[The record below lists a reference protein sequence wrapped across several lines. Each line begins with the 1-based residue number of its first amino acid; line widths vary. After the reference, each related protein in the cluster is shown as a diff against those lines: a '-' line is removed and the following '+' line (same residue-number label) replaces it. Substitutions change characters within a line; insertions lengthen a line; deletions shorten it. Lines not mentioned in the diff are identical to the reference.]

1 MGRSDRPPS
10 RSIRHGIEAI
20 DPGPGL
26 PRHQHLQAYATL
38 VLDGAY
44 EQTAYAG
51 RLIAEPGAVLVQ
63 PTLDCH
69 ANRMLGPGA
78 KIVRLPWRREAG
90 VGGVFRIRAFDEV
103 RRVAERDPLEAGE
116 ALAEALGELGPPGGE
131 LGDWPDLLAGDLN
144 ADPDL
149 RLGAWAERMGVARE
163 TVSRGFA
170 RVYGVG
176 PARFRAELQARQA
189 VLRIAGGSE
198 PLAAIASELGFAD
211 QPHMTRAV
219 GWLTG
224 AAPSAWRS
232 HRFKTLTAA

>member
-1 MGRSDRPPS
+1 MARSERPPA
-10 RSIRHGIEAI
+10 RSIRHGVETI

-38 VLDGAY
+38 ILEGRY

-51 RLIAEPGAVLVQ
+51 RLIAEPGVVLIQ

-69 ANRMLGPGA
+69 ADRMLSRGA
-78 KIVRLPWRREAG
+78 RIVRLPWRRESG
-90 VGGVFRIRAFDEV
+90 VGGALRIAAFDEV
-103 RRVAERDPLEAGE
+103 RRAAERDPVEAG
-116 ALAEALGELGPPGGE
+116 ALLAEALGELGAPGAA
-131 LGDWPDLLAGDLN
+131 LADWPDLLARDLN
-144 ADPDL
+144 ADGDL
-149 RLGAWAERMGVARE
+149 KLGAWAERMGVARE
-163 TVSRGFA
+163 TVSRGFG

-176 PARFRAELQARQA
+176 PARFRAELKARRA
-189 VLRIAGGSE
+189 FLRIVEGAE
-198 PLAAIASELGFAD
+198 PLAAIASDLGFAD

-232 HRFKTLTAA
+232 HRFKTATAA